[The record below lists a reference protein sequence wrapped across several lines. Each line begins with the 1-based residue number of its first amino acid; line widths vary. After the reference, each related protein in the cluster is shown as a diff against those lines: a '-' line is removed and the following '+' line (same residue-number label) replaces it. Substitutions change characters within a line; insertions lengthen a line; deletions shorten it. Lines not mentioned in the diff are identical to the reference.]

1 MHGNSFQRQRCEVC
15 NEEQMQTQIGIRPR
29 WRGFKS
35 WLSHMPVCDS
45 DKSFW
50 TSVSS
55 PVKPGLWHP
64 YLMGYCG
71 DKWVNLCKELT
82 TVPKMTCVSLLSLLF
97 PIIVVSLLFLFFKRK
112 TPKQPKREVGDYL
125 SWTSWLPPSIPF
137 PLPIVGQRCVTWE
150 QHGVWLHPLA

>member
-1 MHGNSFQRQRCEVC
+1 
-15 NEEQMQTQIGIRPR
+15 MQTQIGIRPR

-71 DKWVNLCKELT
+71 DTWVNLCKELT
-82 TVPKMTCVSLLSLLF
+82 TVPKMTCVSLLPLLF
-97 PIIVVSLLFLFFKRK
+97 PIIIVSLLFLFFKRK
-112 TPKQPKREVGDYL
+112 HQSNQKEKLVIICHGHHGCPPAFL
-125 SWTSWLPPSIPF
+125 SLSLLWGS
-137 PLPIVGQRCVTWE
+137 
-150 QHGVWLHPLA
+150 GVWHESSMGYDSILWPKPVIRTPSSHKLVWGCLN